1 MRVFM
6 TSRGIVIN
14 VATAPCIYTHV
25 CIPVFLACCFNF
37 SFSFSLVDKNLLNFS
52 FSFSH
57 LLVLVT
63 QISHQN
69 EGNHTR

>member
-1 MRVFM
+1 MAKTMFTDCDYEVRSAHSVLLWCSLVRFM
-6 TSRGIVIN
+6 CQLFIS
-14 VATAPCIYTHV
+14 
-25 CIPVFLACCFNF
+25 VFLVSCF
-37 SFSFSLVDKNLLNFS
+37 NFS

-69 EGNHTR
+69 ECDHTR

>member
-1 MRVFM
+1 M
-6 TSRGIVIN
+6 T
-14 VATAPCIYTHV
+14 
-25 CIPVFLACCFNF
+25 L
-37 SFSFSLVDKNLLNFS
+37 SFSFSHQDIFSLSFSLVNENLLNFS

-69 EGNHTR
+69 ECDRTR